1 MRTNHNGRG
10 GILATSIT
18 RMVVWAQYRILLL
31 FLILGVGEY
40 KYVRGDKEE
49 PGEDDECR
57 EGERKKK
64 GKSRNDTV
72 KWLN

>member
-1 MRTNHNGRG
+1 
-10 GILATSIT
+10 
-18 RMVVWAQYRILLL
+18 MVVWAQYRILLL

-57 EGERKKK
+57 EGKRKKR
-64 GKSRNDTV
+64 GKAVTIP
-72 KWLN
+72 